1 MRVLVVGSG
10 GREHAL
16 VWKLAQSPLLT
27 ELHAAP
33 GNPGI
38 AALAECHPI
47 RADDAEALLGL
58 SRSLGI
64 DLVVIGPEVPLVLGL
79 ADALRRFG
87 FLVFGPSAAAARI
100 EGSKSFA
107 KEVMAAAGVA
117 SAARLAIARPPCV
130 VKEDG
135 LAAGKGVFVCRTQA
149 ELDEALHS
157 LQGVGDVVVEELLEG
172 PEVSLFALCDGRGAT
187 PLVSAQDFKRAF
199 DGDHGPNTGGM
210 GAYAPVLGVGLDE
223 AAELVRAVHEP
234 VLAELARRDA
244 PFSGLL
250 YAGLMLTA
258 DGPKVLEFN
267 CRFGDPETQAILPL
281 LETDLLELLAA
292 AAKGDLGGYSAALAT
307 STAAVTVVLAT
318 ERYPTDGD
326 RGGEITGVDEAEAGG
341 ALVFHAGTARHGDR
355 LVTNGG
361 RILAATGLGEDV
373 DGRSRRG
380 LRRCAADRLSRRS
393 PSLGHRGSGGARRGR
408 ERGGASRLLRQ
419 EATTGPPT
427 RIAAVIARY
436 ARPEMS
442 RVWAEESKLETWL
455 AVELAVLDAW
465 ADVGT
470 IPAPSARGIRERA
483 RVPSPD
489 RVAELERVTN
499 HDVAAFVDAVSADL
513 GPDGRWF
520 HYGLTSSDVVDTA
533 LALTVQAAGELIR
546 AGIDRAVQAVDARA
560 AEHRGTITIGRTHGV
575 HAEPTTFGLKL
586 LGWAFQLERDRG
598 RLDHALAGMR
608 VGKLSG
614 AVGTYATTTPEMERI
629 ACEALGLEPAPSS
642 TQILQRDRHAEIL
655 TALAV
660 LASSLDR
667 FALEIRHL
675 ARTEVREVEEPFG
688 SGQKGSSAM
697 PHKRNPIVSERIC
710 GLARLVRGYAIVGL
724 ENVALWHERDISHS
738 SAERV
743 VLPDAFLAVDYMLD
757 RFAWLVEGLVVR
769 PERMRANLET
779 TGGLFF
785 SQRLLLALVESGLDR
800 DAAYRMVQRH
810 AMRAWDEGL
819 DFRALVRSDAEIA
832 ARVDLGA
839 VFDLAAYTRHVD
851 DVFARRIS
859 QPVAEEA
866 RA

>member
-1 MRVLVVGSG
+1 
-10 GREHAL
+10 
-16 VWKLAQSPLLT
+16 
-27 ELHAAP
+27 
-33 GNPGI
+33 
-38 AALAECHPI
+38 
-47 RADDAEALLGL
+47 
-58 SRSLGI
+58 
-64 DLVVIGPEVPLVLGL
+64 
-79 ADALRRFG
+79 
-87 FLVFGPSAAAARI
+87 
-100 EGSKSFA
+100 
-107 KEVMAAAGVA
+107 
-117 SAARLAIARPPCV
+117 
-130 VKEDG
+130 
-135 LAAGKGVFVCRTQA
+135 
-149 ELDEALHS
+149 
-157 LQGVGDVVVEELLEG
+157 
-172 PEVSLFALCDGRGAT
+172 
-187 PLVSAQDFKRAF
+187 
-199 DGDHGPNTGGM
+199 
-210 GAYAPVLGVGLDE
+210 
-223 AAELVRAVHEP
+223 
-234 VLAELARRDA
+234 
-244 PFSGLL
+244 
-250 YAGLMLTA
+250 
-258 DGPKVLEFN
+258 
-267 CRFGDPETQAILPL
+267 
-281 LETDLLELLAA
+281 
-292 AAKGDLGGYSAALAT
+292 
-307 STAAVTVVLAT
+307 
-318 ERYPTDGD
+318 
-326 RGGEITGVDEAEAGG
+326 
-341 ALVFHAGTARHGDR
+341 
-355 LVTNGG
+355 
-361 RILAATGLGEDV
+361 
-373 DGRSRRG
+373 
-380 LRRCAADRLSRRS
+380 
-393 PSLGHRGSGGARRGR
+393 
-408 ERGGASRLLRQ
+408 
-419 EATTGPPT
+419 
-427 RIAAVIARY
+427 
-436 ARPEMS
+436 MS

-629 ACEALGLEPAPSS
+629 ACEALGLDPAPSS

-832 ARVDLGA
+832 ARVDLDA
-839 VFDLAAYTRHVD
+839 VFDLGAYTRHVD
-851 DVFARRIS
+851 DVFARRSS